1 MAIAPEFG
9 ETGIGRISMN
19 SSTDANAQDQLFVPG
34 NRCLLLIMGQRF
46 LVGIQKVT
54 EGTIEVS
61 FPVRDF
67 PVEGMRVDLEF
78 HDMEGFTRFESEVL
92 HAPRDLGD
100 YLVIRRPPA
109 YVRNYHRGSWRV
121 PVDFKAEL
129 KGHVHPRRI
138 HVPVVNLSTGGL
150 LVLTDS
156 EFEVGDMMEAALP
169 ISELDGEKMTCK
181 VVHRATES
189 HSPDGLVQMGCA
201 FVSPDPTNIKAIAG
215 YIGARLKELGP
226 NFAPIGS

>member
-1 MAIAPEFG
+1 
-9 ETGIGRISMN
+9 MN
-19 SSTDANAQDQLFVPG
+19 ASADSHSQDHLFATG

-46 LVGIQKVT
+46 LVSIQRVT
-54 EGTIEVS
+54 DNTIEVS

-92 HAPRDLGD
+92 TAPRALGD

-138 HVPVVNLSTGGL
+138 NVPVVNLSTGGI

-156 EFEVGDMMEAALP
+156 EFELEDMLEASLP
-169 ISELDGEKMTCK
+169 IPDLAGEKMTCK
-181 VVHRATES
+181 VVHRAAES
-189 HSPDGLVQMGCA
+189 QGVDGLVQMGCT
-201 FVSPDPTNIKAIAG
+201 FVSPDPTTLKAIAT
-215 YIGARLKELGP
+215 YISSRLKELGP
-226 NFAPIGS
+226 EYSPIGA

>member
-1 MAIAPEFG
+1 
-9 ETGIGRISMN
+9 MN
-19 SSTDANAQDQLFVPG
+19 ASADSNAQDHLFVTG

-46 LVGIQKVT
+46 LVSIQNVT
-54 EGTIEVS
+54 ESTIAVS

-92 HAPRDLGD
+92 TAPRELGD
-100 YLVIRRPPA
+100 YLVIRRPPS

-121 PVDFKAEL
+121 SVDFKVEL

-138 HVPVVNLSTGGL
+138 NVPVINISTGGI

-156 EFEVGDMMEAALP
+156 EMEVNDMLEAALP
-169 ISELDGEKMTCK
+169 IPELSGEKMTCK
-181 VVHRATES
+181 VAHRAPEPQS
-189 HSPDGLVQMGCA
+189 VDGLVQMGCT
-201 FVSPDPTNIKAIAG
+201 FVSPDPTSTKAIAT
-215 YIGARLKELGP
+215 YISNRLKELAP
-226 NFAPIGS
+226 NYSPMGA

>member
-1 MAIAPEFG
+1 
-9 ETGIGRISMN
+9 MN
-19 SSTDANAQDQLFVPG
+19 ASADSNSQAHLFVAG

-46 LVGIQKVT
+46 LVSIQSVT
-54 EGTIEVS
+54 DNTIEVS

-92 HAPRDLGD
+92 TAPRELGD
-100 YLVIRRPPA
+100 YLVIRRPPS

-129 KGHVHPRRI
+129 KGHVHPRRLN
-138 HVPVVNLSTGGL
+138 VPVVNLSTGGI

-156 EFEVGDMMEAALP
+156 EMEVNDMLEAALP
-169 ISELDGEKMTCK
+169 IAELSGEKMTCK
-181 VVHRATES
+181 VAHRAAEPQS
-189 HSPDGLVQMGCA
+189 VDGLVQVGCT
-201 FVSPDPTNIKAIAG
+201 FVSPDPTCVKAIAS
-215 YIGARLKELGP
+215 YITNRLKELGP
-226 NFAPIGS
+226 DYSPIGA

>member
-1 MAIAPEFG
+1 
-9 ETGIGRISMN
+9 MN
-19 SSTDANAQDQLFVPG
+19 ASADSHSQDHLFATG

-46 LVGIQKVT
+46 LVSIQRVT
-54 EGTIEVS
+54 DNTIEVS

-92 HAPRDLGD
+92 TAPRAVGD

-138 HVPVVNLSTGGL
+138 HVPVVNLSTGGI
-150 LVLTDS
+150 LVLTDG
-156 EFEVGDMMEAALP
+156 EFELDDMLEAAIP
-169 ISELDGEKMTCK
+169 IPDLDNEKMTCK
-181 VVHRATES
+181 VAHRASES
-189 HSPDGLVQMGCA
+189 HNVDGLVQMGCT
-201 FVSPDPTNIKAIAG
+201 FVSPDPSSIKAIAG
-215 YIGARLKELGP
+215 YISRRLKELGTDYSP
-226 NFAPIGS
+226 VDA

>member
-1 MAIAPEFG
+1 MSASADSNP
-9 ETGIGRISMN
+9 
-19 SSTDANAQDQLFVPG
+19 QDHLFVTG

-46 LVGIQKVT
+46 LVSIQKVT
-54 EGTIEVS
+54 ENTIEVS

-92 HAPRDLGD
+92 TAPKELGD
-100 YLVIRRPPA
+100 FLVIRRPPA

-121 PVDFKAEL
+121 PVDFKAEI

-138 HVPVVNLSTGGL
+138 HVPVVNLSTGGI

-156 EFEVGDMMEAALP
+156 EFEVEDMLEAAIP
-169 ISELDGEKMTCK
+169 IPDLAGEKMTCK
-181 VVHRATES
+181 VAHRAVEAQAV
-189 HSPDGLVQMGCA
+189 DGLVQMGCT
-201 FVSPDPTNIKAIAG
+201 FVSPDPTSVKAIAL
-215 YIGARLKELGP
+215 YISNRLKELGP
-226 NFAPIGS
+226 EFSPIGA